1 MPNKN
6 KKILGSFLP
15 FLPQNPQSE
24 IAENFR
30 V

>member
-15 FLPQNPQSE
+15 SLTQNPQSE
-24 IAENFR
+24 IAEHFR